1 MEMARL
7 HSKVI
12 NIEPQQYIDRLHKQG
27 LERLGHFPQQE
38 ITMIKQ
44 IKLILFWGLLLSANS
59 PAWSMNKATITD
71 IKSDRGS
78 CMGTT
83 FEIIGSNFR
92 ATRLDSAG
100 RGTNAGLIWLKQPVF
115 SLRNAVGN
123 LHFMSW
129 DDNRIKAQIA
139 PNTRYVEGETYYV
152 GIKAINTK
160 TSKYELA
167 SNLYRV
173 VACKRN
179 QISTGLMGKDPASQ
193 RHLIKPK
200 SQDVTKVVKIG
211 KPVIKRIKMKGDCI
225 QKGGRIYI
233 YGQHLTRSDDMAIT
247 MTTLPPAS
255 RPTASLGYSN
265 WTATGITTA
274 MPSDNRVEEGKSYLI
289 GLSYAGRERAKPYG
303 TWMSNTKVVKV
314 CGAPINRSVIKQPL
328 TGLKPVTK

>member
-1 MEMARL
+1 
-7 HSKVI
+7 
-12 NIEPQQYIDRLHKQG
+12 
-27 LERLGHFPQQE
+27 
-38 ITMIKQ
+38 MIKQ

-59 PAWSMNKATITD
+59 PAWSMD
-71 IKSDRGS
+71 
-78 CMGTT
+78 
-83 FEIIGSNFR
+83 
-92 ATRLDSAG
+92 
-100 RGTNAGLIWLKQPVF
+100 
-115 SLRNAVGN
+115 
-123 LHFMSW
+123 
-129 DDNRIKAQIA
+129 
-139 PNTRYVEGETYYV
+139 
-152 GIKAINTK
+152 
-160 TSKYELA
+160 
-167 SNLYRV
+167 
-173 VACKRN
+173 
-179 QISTGLMGKDPASQ
+179 KDPASQ

-200 SQDVTKVVKIG
+200 SQDVTKIVKIG
-211 KPVIKRIKMKGDCI
+211 KPVIKQIKMKGNCI

-289 GLSYAGRERAKPYG
+289 GLSYAGRERAMPYG